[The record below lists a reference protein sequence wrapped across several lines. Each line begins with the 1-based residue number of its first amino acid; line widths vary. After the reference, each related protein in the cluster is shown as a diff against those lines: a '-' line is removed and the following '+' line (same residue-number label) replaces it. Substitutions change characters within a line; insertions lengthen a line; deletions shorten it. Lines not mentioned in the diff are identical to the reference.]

1 MIYWYFV
8 FNIMFLLFRYK
19 IDDVDRSNLELIVK
33 IKICLEDNICFYK
46 LILFDKYILFKLG
59 CNWNFNFIILGWIV

>member
-33 IKICLEDNICFYK
+33 IKICLEEKICFYE
-46 LILFDKYILFKLG
+46 LILFDKYMLFKLG
-59 CNWNFNFIILGWIV
+59 CNWNFNFIILGWMV